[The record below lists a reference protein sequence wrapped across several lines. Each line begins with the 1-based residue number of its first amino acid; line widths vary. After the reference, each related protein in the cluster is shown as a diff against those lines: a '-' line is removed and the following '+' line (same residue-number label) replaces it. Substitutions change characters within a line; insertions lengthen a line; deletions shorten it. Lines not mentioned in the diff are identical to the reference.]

1 MHHIVFLDRDTI
13 PNQITLPRPAFAHQ
27 WQEYPTTSSAQIA
40 ERLQQATIA
49 ITNKV
54 VLNADTLRQL
64 PQLKMIAI
72 AATGTN
78 NVDLDYC
85 REHGIVVSNIRGYA
99 TGSVPEHVIAMLF
112 ALKRN
117 LFAYHKD
124 IQAGVWQEK
133 KQFCFFSHPIGDVAG
148 STLGVIGSGSLGQAV
163 ARLAAAIGMKVVF
176 AERKGASQCRAGYLP
191 FEQVLQTADAIT
203 LHCPLSEETTNLIA
217 APELA
222 HMKPGSLLINTG
234 RGGLVNEE
242 DLVEALRS
250 GHLGGAGC
258 DVFTREP
265 ADASNPLLANAALPN
280 LLLTPHVAW
289 GADSAIQALANQL
302 IDNLEGFVAGRPQH
316 CV

>member
-1 MHHIVFLDRDTI
+1 MQQIVFLDRDTI
-13 PNQITLPRPAFAHQ
+13 PSQITLPRPAFAHQ
-27 WQEYPTTSSAQIA
+27 WQEYPATRPAQVV

-64 PQLKMIAI
+64 PQLRMVAI

-112 ALKRN
+112 ALRRS
-117 LFAYHKD
+117 LFAYHQD

-133 KQFCFFSHPIGDVAG
+133 QQFCFFTHPIGDVAG
-148 STLGVIGSGSLGQAV
+148 STLGIIGSGSLGQAV
-163 ARLAAAIGMKVVF
+163 ARLASAIGMNVIF
-176 AERKGASQCRAGYLP
+176 AERKAASECREGYLP
-191 FEQVLQTADAIT
+191 FAQVLKEADAIT
-203 LHCPLSEETTNLIA
+203 LHCPLSEETTDLIA

-222 HMKPGSLLINTG
+222 QMKPGSLLINTG
-234 RGGLVNEE
+234 RGGLVNEA
-242 DLVEALRS
+242 DLVAALQS

-258 DVFTREP
+258 DVFTAEP
-265 ADASNPLLANAALPN
+265 AEPSNPLLAHADLPN

-302 IDNLEGFVAGRPQH
+302 TENLEAFVAGHPRNR
-316 CV
+316 V